1 MPEIESYVR
10 TDEHG
15 VMRVADTHV
24 MLDSVLASFDQ
35 GHSPEAIR
43 SQYPSLTLE
52 QIYGAIAYCLAHQEE
67 IRQYLQRQDAEWSKW
82 RKVAEQRRPA
92 VVDRLRAMG
101 SVEAEHT
108 P

>member
-1 MPEIESYVR
+1 MPDVEPYVR
-10 TDEHG
+10 IDEHG
-15 VMRVADTHV
+15 VMRVADTQV

-52 QIYGAIAYCLAHQEE
+52 QIYGAITYCLAHQDEV
-67 IRQYLQRQDAEWSKW
+67 RQYLKRQDAEWARW
-82 RKVAEQRRPA
+82 RQIAEDRRPP

-101 SVEAEHT
+101 PVEAE
-108 P
+108 PAP